1 MSDGPR
7 EELCPDCLAFP
18 GEHDQR
24 VIIGSLT
31 GPPVTTWHKKDCPQ
45 YLGPPEPDEEPA
57 P

>member
-18 GEHDQR
+18 GEHDER

-31 GPPVTTWHKKDCPQ
+31 GPPLTTWHKKGCPQ
-45 YLGPPEPDEEPA
+45 YLNPDEEATP
-57 P
+57 